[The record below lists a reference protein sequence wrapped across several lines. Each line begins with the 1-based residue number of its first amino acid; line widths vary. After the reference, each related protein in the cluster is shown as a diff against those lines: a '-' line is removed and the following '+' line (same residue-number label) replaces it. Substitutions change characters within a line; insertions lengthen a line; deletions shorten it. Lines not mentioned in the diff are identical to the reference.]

1 MELRQYGKIV
11 RRHLWVI
18 ILLPLVALIAGL
30 PFRTPHT
37 PFYQAS
43 MRFTIGVNPP
53 SDIPLTG
60 EDLYNYE
67 LASEYFADDFSEIV
81 KSQAFAQDVNE
92 RLEAMGVAIPA
103 GAVQGYTVAAKQH
116 RILTVRITWPDRQ
129 ELEAIGQATISAL
142 EEESERYLPQL
153 GAVGAQVF
161 VIDPPT
167 LSPLGI
173 PLRQRLDLPIRIL
186 LGLIAGIGLAFILD
200 YLDDSLREPE
210 EVEALG
216 IPVLG
221 RIPAP
226 SIWERLRRFRAFARR
241 GKVW

>member
-11 RRHLWVI
+11 RRHLWVV
-18 ILLPLVALIAGL
+18 ILLPLVASIAGIL
-30 PFRTPHT
+30 FRAPYTPLH
-37 PFYQAS
+37 QAS

-53 SDIPLTG
+53 SDTPLTG

-81 KSQAFAQDVNE
+81 KSQVFAQDVNE
-92 RLEAMGVAIPA
+92 RLEDMGVAIPA

-116 RILTVRITWPDRQ
+116 RILTIRITWPDRQ
-129 ELEAIGQATISAL
+129 ELEAIAEATISTL
-142 EEESERYLPQL
+142 EEESEKYLPQL

-167 LSPLGI
+167 LTTLGV

-186 LGLIAGIGLAFILD
+186 LGLIAGVGLAFLLD
-200 YLDDSLREPE
+200 YFDDSIRETK

-226 SIWERLRRFRAFARR
+226 SIWERWRHRRP
-241 GKVW
+241 

>member
-11 RRHLWVI
+11 RRHLWVV

-30 PFRTPHT
+30 LFRAPYTPLH
-37 PFYQAS
+37 QAS

-53 SDIPLTG
+53 SDTPPTG

-81 KSQAFAQDVNE
+81 KSGAFAQDVNE
-92 RLEAMGVAIPA
+92 RLEDMGVAIPA

-116 RILTVRITWPDRQ
+116 RILTIRITWPDRQ
-129 ELEAIGQATISAL
+129 ELEAIAEATISAL
-142 EEESERYLPQL
+142 EEESEKYLPQL

-167 LSPLGI
+167 VTSLGI
-173 PLRQRLDLPIRIL
+173 PLRQRLDLPIRVL
-186 LGLIAGIGLAFILD
+186 LGLIAGVGLAFLLD
-200 YLDDSLREPE
+200 YLDDSLRETE

-226 SIWERLRRFRAFARR
+226 SIWERLRHWRP
-241 GKVW
+241 